1 MRKEKVTM
9 ALKKKKTS
17 VKKKSTIKKPVESED
32 MASML
37 LEDSDDANKTAESM
51 GSMEKLG
58 QLSDLCKKQI
68 SIEDKISEA
77 EESIKKLKK
86 ELADYRDTKIPDI
99 FDELGMSKFSLTDGT
114 EVLVERGFVGNIT
127 AKTQKKA
134 FAWLKKNKHGDII
147 KHDFTVKMKSGQEE
161 QSKELREELELLGV
175 TYAEKSSIHPG
186 TLKAFVNE
194 QMDQGTD
201 IPQDAFNIFPI
212 RKAKIKRK

>member
-1 MRKEKVTM
+1 M
-9 ALKKKKTS
+9 APKKKKTS
-17 VKKKSTIKKPVESED
+17 VKKKKVEESED

-37 LEDSDDANKTAESM
+37 LEDSNEENKTVD
-51 GSMEKLG
+51 SMEKLG
-58 QLSDLCKKQI
+58 QLSELCQKQI
-68 SIEDKISEA
+68 SIENQISDA

-86 ELADYRDTKIPDI
+86 DLAEYRDNKIPDL

-114 EVLVERGFVGNIT
+114 EVSVERGFVGNIT
-127 AKTQKKA
+127 AKTQKEA

-147 KHDFTVKMKSGQEE
+147 KHDFTVKMKSGQDE
-161 QSKELREELELLGV
+161 QVKELREELGLLGV
-175 TYAEKSSIHPG
+175 TYAEKSSVHPQ

-194 QMDQGTD
+194 QMNQGTD